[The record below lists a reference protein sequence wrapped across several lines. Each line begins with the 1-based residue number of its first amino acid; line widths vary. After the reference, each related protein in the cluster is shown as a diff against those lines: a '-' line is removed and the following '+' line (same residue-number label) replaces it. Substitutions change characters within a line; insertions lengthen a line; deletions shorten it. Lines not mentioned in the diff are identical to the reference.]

1 MNKNKEKI
9 SKKENENLK
18 RYVEREK
25 VLEIL
30 KLKRINTRSVEV
42 SDNIQECI
50 NRVKH
55 IENADVI
62 EIKHGE
68 WVVNAWNG
76 KGWVIIPYKQ
86 GQHTEPFCSCCK
98 ETAMR
103 GSRSGDYEISNY
115 CPNCGA
121 KMDGGELGG

>member
-76 KGWVIIPYKQ
+76 KRWVIIPYKQ

-103 GSRSGDYEISNY
+103 GSRSGNYEISNY

-121 KMDGGELGG
+121 KMDGGSKQ